1 MNAADGYDEVVRTI
15 AQALQPDAELRL
27 DSWSEDNVV
36 LPKGSPFPGPYQL
49 SHTPYARRIL
59 QCLSPGHPSSRVVA
73 MVASQLLKTQTAINA
88 ILGWID
94 SAPSNMLALEP
105 SDKLAKRLSSRISK
119 AIASCDAVRD
129 KVARPRSR
137 DNRNTIDC
145 KEFEGGELHIVTSGS
160 ANNLAEMSARYL
172 FADEVDRM
180 QVIPNEGHPCD
191 IALARLTQFRGIS
204 KAYLVSTPLVLGFS
218 RIEQLHAEGTR
229 EQYHVPCPHCGH
241 LHPLEREH
249 FRYSYDADARRVSRA
264 WFVCPECGAEIEEH
278 HKRSML
284 PEESHGGRARWVAQ
298 SHGDGET
305 VSFHLPAYYAPLGPI
320 TWADLGLQL
329 ARAREREKLGDPEP
343 MRTDVNTRE
352 GLPYDGT
359 QTTTTASKLM
369 ARAEAYPLRTVPD
382 PALVV
387 TMFADTQP
395 TRLEVTIEA
404 WGPGLEHW
412 VLDHVVLWGSP
423 TAAPDSPGSVWQQLD
438 ELRRTPFLHASGA
451 SLYASAYGIDSGGAN
466 TQDVYNYG
474 HQSERW
480 TCLVTKGHSTRE
492 KPIIASAPSKMD
504 VDWQGKRLPEG
515 VKLWMLGVDTAKA
528 HLFNRLHLPAG
539 PGAHHFPQGLDLAY
553 YEGLL
558 AEKPQ
563 TRWNKGRAITDWI
576 KPAGAAN
583 EPLDCAVGNLALA
596 HYLTLHRFSVLDWQR
611 LRARVIPAQVT
622 PDLFATA
629 ALQQSSVATP
639 SAAQPP
645 VTLAD
650 DHPQQSTPPSLAVEG
665 VTDAHSTA
673 ATQVN
678 TATPTPAAFAT
689 AVAAAAL
696 PPVHVPPLVQP
707 SCTPP
712 VAVAASSITTPAPA
726 PPLQLAMLHPPLVGR
741 RVYSRGI

>member
-1 MNAADGYDEVVRTI
+1 MNAADGYAEVVRTI
-15 AQALQPDAELRL
+15 AQAMQPDAELRL
-27 DSWSEDNVV
+27 DEWSEDHIV

-59 QCLSPGHPSSRVVA
+59 QCLSPGHPASRVVA

-88 ILGWID
+88 ILGWVD
-94 SAPSNMLALEP
+94 SAPANMLALEP
-105 SDKLAKRLSSRISK
+105 SDKLAKRLSSRIGK
-119 AIASCDAVRD
+119 AIAACDAVRD
-129 KVARPRSR
+129 KVAKPRSR

-218 RIEQLHAEGTR
+218 RIEQLHGEGTR
-229 EQYHVPCPHCGH
+229 EEYHVPCPHCGH
-241 LHPLEREH
+241 LHPLQREN
-249 FRYSYDADARRVSRA
+249 FRYDYDADARRVSRA
-264 WFVCPECGAEIEEH
+264 WFICPDCGAEIEEH

-284 PEESHGGRARWVAQ
+284 PEEGHGGRARWVAQ
-298 SHGDGET
+298 SQGDGET
-305 VSFHLPAYYAPLGPI
+305 YSFHLPAYYAPLGTI

-343 MRTDVNTRE
+343 MRTYVNTRE

-359 QTTTTASKLM
+359 QTTTTAAKLM
-369 ARAEAYPLRTVPD
+369 ARAEPYPLRTVPD

-412 VLDHVVLWGSP
+412 VLDHVNLWGSP
-423 TAAPDSPGSVWQQLD
+423 TAGPDTPGSVWQQLD

-451 SLYASAYGIDSGGAN
+451 TLYCSAYGIDSGGAN

-480 TCLVTKGHSTRE
+480 ACVVTKGHSARE
-492 KPIIASAPSKMD
+492 RPIIASAPSKMD

-515 VKLWMLGVDTAKA
+515 VKLWMLGTDTAKA
-528 HLFNRLHLPAG
+528 HLFNRLHLPSG

-563 TRWNKGRAITDWI
+563 TRWHKGRAITDWV
-576 KPAGAAN
+576 KPNGARN
-583 EPLDCAVGNLALA
+583 EPLDCAVGNLAVA
-596 HYLTLHRFSVLDWQR
+596 HFLTLHRFSALDWQR

-629 ALQQSSVATP
+629 AVQH
-639 SAAQPP
+639 SAAVVMPADAAPASPPAPPVDQPTQDAHAAPMEAPATQPP
-645 VTLAD
+645 AAPAPTLEPA
-650 DHPQQSTPPSLAVEG
+650 PAPVPAPP
-665 VTDAHSTA
+665 T
-673 ATQVN
+673 
-678 TATPTPAAFAT
+678 
-689 AVAAAAL
+689 
-696 PPVHVPPLVQP
+696 
-707 SCTPP
+707 
-712 VAVAASSITTPAPA
+712 PA
-726 PPLQLAMLHPPLVGR
+726 PPLQLAMLQAPAAGR